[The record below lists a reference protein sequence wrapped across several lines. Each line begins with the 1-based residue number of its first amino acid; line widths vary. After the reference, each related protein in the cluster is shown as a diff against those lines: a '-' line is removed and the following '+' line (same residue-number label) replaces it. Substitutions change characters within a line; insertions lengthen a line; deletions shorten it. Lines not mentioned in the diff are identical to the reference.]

1 MIVINKKI
9 LEMSINDWQAGLQ
22 AFLDSNPDLPQG
34 EDASVAKEEKIST
47 KQSRLDIILE
57 KKGRGGKVATIVTGF
72 VIDDDEVSAL
82 ASKMKASLGT
92 GGSARGG
99 EILIQ
104 GDKRDAVLKFLIKQ
118 GYKARII

>member
-1 MIVINKKI
+1 MG
-9 LEMSINDWQAGLQ
+9 MNDWQAGLQ

-34 EDASVAKEEKIST
+34 EEVVEQPVEENPS
-47 KQSRLDIILE
+47 KQPRLDIILE

-72 VIDDDEVSAL
+72 TLDDEELAQL
-82 ASKMKASLGT
+82 ASKMKTSLGT

-104 GDKRDAVLKFLIKQ
+104 GDKRDAVLKFLVKQ
-118 GYKARII
+118 GYKARVI

>member
-1 MIVINKKI
+1 MG
-9 LEMSINDWQAGLQ
+9 MNDWQAGLQ

-34 EDASVAKEEKIST
+34 EEVVEQPVEDALS
-47 KQSRLDIILE
+47 KQPRLDIILE
-57 KKGRGGKVATIVTGF
+57 KKGRGGKIATIVTGF
-72 VIDDDEVSAL
+72 TLDDEELAQL

-104 GDKRDAVLKFLIKQ
+104 GDKRDAVLKFLTKQ

>member
-1 MIVINKKI
+1 M
-9 LEMSINDWQAGLQ
+9 NDWQAGLQ

-34 EDASVAKEEKIST
+34 EEPIVESEEKTLS
-47 KQSRLDIILE
+47 QPRLDIILE
-57 KKGRGGKVATIVTGF
+57 KKGRGGKIATIVTGF
-72 VIDDDEVSAL
+72 TMTDEEVDSL
-82 ASKMKASLGT
+82 ASKMKSSLGT

-104 GDKRDAVLKFLIKQ
+104 GDKREAVLKFLTKQ

>member
-1 MIVINKKI
+1 MG
-9 LEMSINDWQAGLQ
+9 MNDWQAGLQ

-34 EDASVAKEEKIST
+34 EEVVEQPVEDAPS
-47 KQSRLDIILE
+47 KQHRLDIILE
-57 KKGRGGKVATIVTGF
+57 KKGRGGKIATIVTGF
-72 VIDDDEVSAL
+72 TLDDEELAQL

-104 GDKRDAVLKFLIKQ
+104 GDKRDAVLKFLTKQ

>member
-1 MIVINKKI
+1 M
-9 LEMSINDWQAGLQ
+9 NDWQAGLQ

-34 EDASVAKEEKIST
+34 EEANEQPVEEKTS
-47 KQSRLDIILE
+47 KQPRLDIILE
-57 KKGRGGKVATIVTGF
+57 KKGRGGKVATIITGF
-72 VIDDDEVSAL
+72 TLEDEELSDL

-104 GDKRDAVLKFLIKQ
+104 GDKRDAVLKFLTKN

>member
-1 MIVINKKI
+1 M
-9 LEMSINDWQAGLQ
+9 NDWQAGLQ

-34 EDASVAKEEKIST
+34 EEPIVESEEKTSS
-47 KQSRLDIILE
+47 QPRLDIILE
-57 KKGRGGKVATIVTGF
+57 KKGRGGKIATIVTGF
-72 VIDDDEVSAL
+72 TMTDEEVDSL
-82 ASKMKASLGT
+82 ASKMKSSLGT

-104 GDKRDAVLKFLIKQ
+104 GDKREAVLKFLTKQ

>member
-1 MIVINKKI
+1 M
-9 LEMSINDWQAGLQ
+9 NDWQAGLQ

-34 EDASVAKEEKIST
+34 EEPIVESEEKTSS
-47 KQSRLDIILE
+47 QPRLDIILE
-57 KKGRGGKVATIVTGF
+57 KKGRGGKIATIVTGF
-72 VIDDDEVSAL
+72 TMTDEEVDSL
-82 ASKMKASLGT
+82 ASKMKSSLGT

-104 GDKRDAVLKFLIKQ
+104 GDKRDAVLKFLTKQ

>member
-1 MIVINKKI
+1 MG
-9 LEMSINDWQAGLQ
+9 MNDWQAGLQ
-22 AFLDSNPDLPQG
+22 AFLDSNPDLSQG
-34 EDASVAKEEKIST
+34 EEVVEQPVEDAPS
-47 KQSRLDIILE
+47 KQPRLDIILE

-72 VIDDDEVSAL
+72 TLDDEELTQL

-104 GDKRDAVLKFLIKQ
+104 GDKRDAVLKFLTKQ

>member
-1 MIVINKKI
+1 MK
-9 LEMSINDWQAGLQ
+9 MNDWQAGLQ

-34 EDASVAKEEKIST
+34 EDSTVENDEKTST
-47 KQSRLDIILE
+47 KQPRLDIILE

-72 VIDDDEVSAL
+72 AINDDEVSAL

-104 GDKRDAVLKFLIKQ
+104 GDKRDAVLNFLTKQ

>member
-1 MIVINKKI
+1 MN
-9 LEMSINDWQAGLQ
+9 MNDWQAGLQ

-34 EDASVAKEEKIST
+34 EEPNVDKEEKTTT
-47 KQSRLDIILE
+47 KQPRLDIILE

-72 VIDDDEVSAL
+72 TIDDDEVSAL

-92 GGSARGG
+92 GGSSRGG

-104 GDKRDAVLKFLIKQ
+104 GDKRDAVLKFLMKQ

>member
-1 MIVINKKI
+1 MGNK
-9 LEMSINDWQAGLQ
+9 DWQSSLQ

-34 EDASVAKEEKIST
+34 EEPQINEYEKDI
-47 KQSRLDIILE
+47 KQPRLDIILE
-57 KKGRGGKVATIVTGF
+57 KKGRAGKMATIVSGF
-72 VIDDDEVSAL
+72 VIEDNEVSKL
-82 ASKMKASLGT
+82 ASAMKARLGT

-104 GDKRDAVLKFLIKQ
+104 GDRRKDVLDFLIKS

>member
-1 MIVINKKI
+1 MGRT
-9 LEMSINDWQAGLQ
+9 DWQAGLQ

-34 EDASVAKEEKIST
+34 EEVKEERVMDKKAS
-47 KQSRLDIILE
+47 QPRLDIILE
-57 KKGRGGKVATIVTGF
+57 KKGRGGKIATIVTGF
-72 VIDDDEVSAL
+72 TMTDEEVDSL
-82 ASKMKASLGT
+82 ASKMKSSLGT

-104 GDKRDAVLKFLIKQ
+104 GDKREAVLKFLTKQ

>member
-1 MIVINKKI
+1 M
-9 LEMSINDWQAGLQ
+9 NDWQAGLQ

-34 EDASVAKEEKIST
+34 EEPIFESKEKTSS
-47 KQSRLDIILE
+47 QPRLDIILE
-57 KKGRGGKVATIVTGF
+57 KKGRGGKIATIVTGF
-72 VIDDDEVSAL
+72 TMTDEEVDSL
-82 ASKMKASLGT
+82 ASKMKSSLGT

-104 GDKRDAVLKFLIKQ
+104 GDKREAVLKFLTKQ

>member
-1 MIVINKKI
+1 M
-9 LEMSINDWQAGLQ
+9 NDWQAGLQ

-34 EDASVAKEEKIST
+34 EESIVKTEEKTSS
-47 KQSRLDIILE
+47 QPRLDIILE
-57 KKGRGGKVATIVTGF
+57 KKGRGGKIATIVTGF
-72 VIDDDEVSAL
+72 TMTDEEVDSL
-82 ASKMKASLGT
+82 ASKMKSSLGT

-104 GDKRDAVLKFLIKQ
+104 GDKRDAVLKFLTKQ

>member
-1 MIVINKKI
+1 M
-9 LEMSINDWQAGLQ
+9 NDWQAGLQ

-34 EDASVAKEEKIST
+34 KEPIVESEEKTSS
-47 KQSRLDIILE
+47 QPRLDIILE
-57 KKGRGGKVATIVTGF
+57 KKGRGGKIATIVTGF
-72 VIDDDEVSAL
+72 TMTDEEVDSL
-82 ASKMKASLGT
+82 ASKMKSSLGT

-104 GDKRDAVLKFLIKQ
+104 GDKREAVLKFLTKQ

>member
-1 MIVINKKI
+1 MA
-9 LEMSINDWQAGLQ
+9 MNDWQAGLQ

-34 EDASVAKEEKIST
+34 EEPIVESEEKTSS
-47 KQSRLDIILE
+47 QPRLNIILE
-57 KKGRGGKVATIVTGF
+57 KKGRGGKIATIVTGF
-72 VIDDDEVSAL
+72 TMTEEEVDSL
-82 ASKMKASLGT
+82 ASKMKSSLGT

-104 GDKRDAVLKFLIKQ
+104 GDKRDAVLKFLTKQ

>member
-1 MIVINKKI
+1 M
-9 LEMSINDWQAGLQ
+9 NDWQAGLQ

-34 EDASVAKEEKIST
+34 EELAPIAEEKTST
-47 KQSRLDIILE
+47 KQPRLDIILE
-57 KKGRGGKVATIVTGF
+57 KKGRGGKIATIVTGF
-72 VIDDDEVSAL
+72 TISDDEVAEL
-82 ASKMKASLGT
+82 ASKMKSALGT

-118 GYKARII
+118 DYKARII

>member
-1 MIVINKKI
+1 MG
-9 LEMSINDWQAGLQ
+9 MNDWQAGLQ

-34 EDASVAKEEKIST
+34 EEVVEQPVEDAPS
-47 KQSRLDIILE
+47 KQARLDIILE
-57 KKGRGGKVATIVTGF
+57 KKGRGGKIATIVTGF
-72 VIDDDEVSAL
+72 TLDDEELAQL

-104 GDKRDAVLKFLIKQ
+104 GDKRDAVLKFLTKQ

>member
-1 MIVINKKI
+1 M
-9 LEMSINDWQAGLQ
+9 NDWQAGLQ

-34 EDASVAKEEKIST
+34 EEPIVESEEKTSS
-47 KQSRLDIILE
+47 QSRLDIILE
-57 KKGRGGKVATIVTGF
+57 KKGRGGKIATIVTGF
-72 VIDDDEVSAL
+72 TMTDEEVDSL
-82 ASKMKASLGT
+82 ASKMKSSLGT

-104 GDKRDAVLKFLIKQ
+104 GDKREAVLKFLTKQ

>member
-1 MIVINKKI
+1 M
-9 LEMSINDWQAGLQ
+9 NDWQAGLQ

-34 EDASVAKEEKIST
+34 EEPIVESKEKTSS
-47 KQSRLDIILE
+47 QPRLDIILE
-57 KKGRGGKVATIVTGF
+57 KKGRGGKIATIVTGF
-72 VIDDDEVSAL
+72 TMTDEEVDSL
-82 ASKMKASLGT
+82 ASKMKSSLGT

-104 GDKRDAVLKFLIKQ
+104 GDKREAVLKFLTKQ

>member
-1 MIVINKKI
+1 MA
-9 LEMSINDWQAGLQ
+9 MNDWQAGLQ

-34 EDASVAKEEKIST
+34 EEPIVESEEKTSS
-47 KQSRLDIILE
+47 QPRLDIILE
-57 KKGRGGKVATIVTGF
+57 KKGRGGKIATIVTGF
-72 VIDDDEVSAL
+72 TMTDEEVDSL
-82 ASKMKASLGT
+82 ASKMKSSLGT

-104 GDKRDAVLKFLIKQ
+104 GDKREAVLKFLTKQ

>member
-1 MIVINKKI
+1 
-9 LEMSINDWQAGLQ
+9 MSINDWQAGLQ

-34 EDASVAKEEKIST
+34 EDARDKEEEIST
-47 KQSRLDIILE
+47 TQPRLDIILE

-72 VIDDDEVSAL
+72 TIDDDEVSAL
-82 ASKMKASLGT
+82 ASKMKTSLGT

-104 GDKRDAVLKFLIKQ
+104 GDKRDAVLNFLIKQ

>member
-1 MIVINKKI
+1 MG
-9 LEMSINDWQAGLQ
+9 MNDWQAGLQ

-34 EDASVAKEEKIST
+34 EDSTPIAEEKTSS
-47 KQSRLDIILE
+47 KQPRLDIILE
-57 KKGRGGKVATIVTGF
+57 KKGRGGKIATIVTGF
-72 VIDDDEVSAL
+72 TLSDDEVDEL
-82 ASKMKASLGT
+82 ASKMKSALGT

-104 GDKRDAVLKFLIKQ
+104 GDKRDAVLKFLLKQ